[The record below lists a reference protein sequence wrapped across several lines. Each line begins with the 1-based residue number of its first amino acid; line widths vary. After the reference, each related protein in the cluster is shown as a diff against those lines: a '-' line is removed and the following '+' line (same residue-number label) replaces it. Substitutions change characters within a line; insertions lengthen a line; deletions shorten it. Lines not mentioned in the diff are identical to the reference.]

1 MPVAGSAFPGGHNP
15 RAGFLRAAQL
25 PASGVGALEPL
36 VCGEEPEMVEVDAV
50 ELVEAIEEEEFWRC
64 TVLRGPVVNIIL
76 FPSSE
81 SVAPKPLSL
90 EPHARRGLGWKES
103 GGATAVMGVVVV
115 WTRHGRW

>member
-15 RAGFLRAAQL
+15 RVGFLRAAQL
-25 PASGVGALEPL
+25 PASCVGALEPL
-36 VCGEEPEMVEVDAV
+36 VCGEEADMVEVDAV

-76 FPSSE
+76 FLSSE
-81 SVAPKPLSL
+81 SVAPKPLPL

-103 GGATAVMGVVVV
+103 GGATAVMGVVV
-115 WTRHGRW
+115 WTRHGRY